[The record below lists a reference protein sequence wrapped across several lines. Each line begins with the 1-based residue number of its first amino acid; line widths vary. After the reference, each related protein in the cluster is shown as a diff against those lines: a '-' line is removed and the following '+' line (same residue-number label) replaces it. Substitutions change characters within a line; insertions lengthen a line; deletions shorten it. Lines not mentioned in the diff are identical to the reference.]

1 MDQFDV
7 IFIRKE
13 IMLWPASETF
23 EIFLWETRSACAS
36 DSEWCE
42 MEMRICYQI
51 FWFIVYAAVCGAW
64 WNGSGKRLACTRSL
78 AQQHQEYIFFFH
90 FIFISNSNTR
100 DYRNSSSCLTQND
113 VYLYLNRGE
122 MKRDIFWYPSAARCT
137 HHTSLTTIRFH
148 RSALHPGTGSLMSR
162 SFENCMWPFDV
173 KFCLRP
179 HLSARMGKNDLV
191 PIDADT
197 EIKFLSNYL

>member
-1 MDQFDV
+1 MMWNGDAHLLSNILIHSLCCSV
-7 IFIRKE
+7 WRLMK
-13 IMLWPASETF
+13 WKRETF
-23 EIFLWETRSACAS
+23 SVHPVISSTTSK
-36 DSEWCE
+36 
-42 MEMRICYQI
+42 IY
-51 FWFIVYAAVCGAW
+51 
-64 WNGSGKRLACTRSL
+64 
-78 AQQHQEYIFFFH
+78 FFFH

-122 MKRDIFWYPSAARCT
+122 MKRDTFWYPSAARCT

-179 HLSARMGKNDLV
+179 HLSARMGKNVLV
-191 PIDADT
+191 PIEVRCRHKN
-197 EIKFLSNYL
+197 EIFVELFIN